1 MEITFKKIIL
11 SLLLGYSFQMA
22 WAQSPTKCSKA
33 IEKENFKKVER
44 LLQQQVRHHKN
55 GQRYY
60 NGAGSGYQTN
70 FTPALDS
77 ITNWFKNQ
85 SGVVDTYW
93 DKCQQ
98 KEAIYPGW
106 SVIGV
111 KFKTKKGIVEKCYS
125 IQQGTT
131 GNVNLLG
138 WKPKLFK
145 TKNKLVY
152 KKSYDC
158 KGFIELQKLNCFPYS
173 KKDTIVPSKLIG
185 KWKSIKQPKGVSIEE
200 IEFKINAMNELE
212 LQIHPSFI
220 YRFGT
225 HVSKTALS
233 GSGYIANWPPYN
245 CFVTQLDDNSIQI
258 EYASIGS
265 EPQTISYIRSN

>member
-1 MEITFKKIIL
+1 MTL
-11 SLLLGYSFQMA
+11 
-22 WAQSPTKCSKA
+22 AQSNTKFCKA
-33 IEKENFKKVER
+33 IEKEHFKKIER
-44 LLQQQVRHHKN
+44 LLKQQVRHHKN

-77 ITNWFKNQ
+77 LTNWFKNQ
-85 SGVVDTYW
+85 SCVIDAYW
-93 DKCQQ
+93 DRCENKI
-98 KEAIYPGW
+98 AIYPGW
-106 SVIGV
+106 SVIGA

-125 IQQGTT
+125 IQLGTT
-131 GNVNLLG
+131 GKINLFG
-138 WKPKLFK
+138 WRPQLFK

-158 KGFIELQKLNCFPYS
+158 NGFIKQQKLNCFPYS

-185 KWKSIKQPKGVSIEE
+185 RWKSIKQPKGVSNEE
-200 IEFKINAMNELE
+200 IEFKINPINELE
-212 LQIHPSFI
+212 LHINPSFI
-220 YRFGT
+220 YRFDT

-245 CFVTQLDDNSIQI
+245 CFVIQLDDNSIQI
-258 EYASIGS
+258 EYISLGS
-265 EPQTISYIRSN
+265 EAQTISYIRSN

>member
-1 MEITFKKIIL
+1 MEITFKKIIFT
-11 SLLLGYSFQMA
+11 LLLGYSFQMA
-22 WAQSPTKCSKA
+22 WAQSHSKCCKA
-33 IEKENFKKVER
+33 IENENFKKVER

-60 NGAGSGYQTN
+60 NGEGSGYQTN

-85 SGVVDTYW
+85 NCVVDAYW
-93 DKCQQ
+93 NKCQN
-98 KEAIYPGW
+98 KIAIYPGW

-131 GNVNLLG
+131 GKINLLG
-138 WKPKLFK
+138 WRPKLFK

-158 KGFIELQKLNCFPYS
+158 EGFIELQKLNCFPYS

-185 KWKSIKQPKGVSIEE
+185 KWKSIKQPEGQSKEK
-200 IEFKINAMNELE
+200 IEFKINALKELE
-212 LQIHPSFI
+212 LHLNPSFI
-220 YRFGT
+220 YTFSYHT
-225 HVSKTALS
+225 SKTALS
-233 GSGYIANWPPYN
+233 GSGFIPNWPPYN
-245 CFVTQLDDNSIQI
+245 CFVTQLNDTTIQI
-258 EYASIGS
+258 EYSSIGS
-265 EPQTISYIRSN
+265 ESVTISYKRVK